1 MLHRHLIPRA
11 VILCFTVGV
20 AKLAR
25 VPLFFGYG
33 EGHDIAASA
42 ISIRGLAYRYRG
54 QEKPALDGVDLDVA
68 EGEFVVVM
76 GPSGAGKST
85 LCTTL
90 NGLFPHFFRGRMEG
104 EVRVNGRPTRGGKV
118 GEFAREVG
126 LVFQDFEAQLFS
138 TNVALEVA
146 FGPENFS
153 VERGEMRRRVEG
165 VLGRVRLEGFEGRQP
180 ATLSGGQKQRLAI
193 ASVLAIEPRVLCLD
207 EPTTD
212 LDPIGKLGVF
222 EIASEL
228 KERDDVTLIVVEH
241 ETEETLEADRIVI
254 LRDGRVVTDR
264 PAREVLR
271 DVDLLQES
279 RIMPL
284 GVTRF
289 FHEMGFWQ
297 GQLPLTPAEGLREFR
312 QRGWRIDPGRHGEL
326 VAEDERREG
335 GYGEALIEVEGL
347 THRYPNGLVAL
358 EGVDLAVRRGEF
370 LAVLGQNGSGKTTL
384 VKHFNGLL
392 EPTEGSV
399 RVEDETTTK
408 QGIRKLGQT
417 VGYVFQ
423 NPDHQIFSDTVA
435 LVAVVRVVS
444 GRAVCPAVS
453 TSARSSHGTRPA
465 DTSLYPRTRGR
476 ASGAHVAHAGILRP
490 DPGRDLLPCPA
501 RGWSRRRGPLPLTAR
516 PPLPAN
522 SRPPRISRR
531 NFRPRD
537 LLHALSGQLR
547 RLSYGGLYRLQ
558 AQRGIAAQYLFLRN
572 ARSEVVQYDGD
583 HNARTLDAR
592 LTVADVGV
600 HGYVLAPVH
609 AGSLRRCR
617 LAHKHTG
624 RYRRASRSRTST
636 VSR

>member
-1 MLHRHLIPRA
+1 MA
-11 VILCFTVGV
+11 TCTVR
-20 AKLAR
+20 LS
-25 VPLFFGYG
+25 FGDR
-33 EGHDIAASA
+33 EVHDIAESA

-90 NGLFPHFFRGRMEG
+90 NGLVPHFFRGRMEG
-104 EVRVNGRPTRGGKV
+104 EVKVHGRSTRDGKV

-312 QRGWRIDPGRHGEL
+312 QRGWRIDPGRHREL
-326 VAEDERREG
+326 VAGDEGREA
-335 GYGEALIEVEGL
+335 GYGEPLIEVEGL

-392 EPTEGSV
+392 EPTEGAV
-399 RVEDETTTK
+399 KVEGKKTTD

-435 LVAVVRVVS
+435 DEVAFGPKIRGLEESEVEERVGEALAAVGLEGYEGEDPFGLTKGERQRVAVASVLAVRPEVLILDEPTTGLDYAEQRSMMDLVRRLNEAGSTIIVVTHTMWVVAEYAHRATVVRDGRVVLS
-444 GRAVCPAVS
+444 GTVREVFAEEE
-453 TSARSSHGTRPA
+453 RLR
-465 DTSLYPRTRGR
+465 D
-476 ASGAHVAHAGILRP
+476 ASLRP
-490 DPGRDLLPCPA
+490 PHLVSMG
-501 RGWSRRRGPLPLTAR
+501 
-516 PPLPAN
+516 N
-522 SRPPRISRR
+522 
-531 NFRPRD
+531 
-537 LLHALSGQLR
+537 ALGHTVLSVDEMLR
-547 RLSYGGLYRLQ
+547 VTEGGE
-558 AQRGIAAQYLFLRN
+558 G
-572 ARSEVVQYDGD
+572 
-583 HNARTLDAR
+583 
-592 LTVADVGV
+592 
-600 HGYVLAPVH
+600 
-609 AGSLRRCR
+609 
-617 LAHKHTG
+617 
-624 RYRRASRSRTST
+624 
-636 VSR
+636 